1 MSQNCNK
8 VKKSLLSSLTYET
21 FQHVLRDLIEI
32 VHKYHLKN
40 SFDVDANSADEAESL
55 ALQSGTDW
63 QFMDD
68 DDYEV
73 YQCEETD

>member
-1 MSQNCNK
+1 MKEYRVIAQRVTN
-8 VKKSLLSSLTYET
+8 Y
-21 FQHVLRDLIEI
+21 
-32 VHKYHLKN
+32 YAY
-40 SFDVDANSADEAESL
+40 VDANSADEAESL

>member
-1 MSQNCNK
+1 MDSKMKEYRVIAQRVTN
-8 VKKSLLSSLTYET
+8 Y
-21 FQHVLRDLIEI
+21 
-32 VHKYHLKN
+32 YAY
-40 SFDVDANSADEAESL
+40 VDANSADEAESL